1 MVRFRTIAFTAAV
14 LLCLATPAAAF
25 FFAKSDRALRAGPG
39 DQTAVAGAVAEGQRI
54 ALVKCKTDWC
64 LVAAGRKTGWIEAR
78 FIGVAAT
85 TGSAAAPNRSPPG
98 LPIVQLPP
106 TWRYRQGPLD
116 FPDPPLGPPRG
127 QLSDPQ
133 LHLQ

>member
-1 MVRFRTIAFTAAV
+1 MVRLRSTTFIAAV
-14 LLCLATPAAAF
+14 LLCLATPASAF

-78 FIGVAAT
+78 FIGVAAS
-85 TGSAAAPNRSPPG
+85 TGAAAAPNPSPPG
-98 LPIVQLPP
+98 LPIVHTHAP
-106 TWRYRQGPLD
+106 W
-116 FPDPPLGPPRG
+116 
-127 QLSDPQ
+127 
-133 LHLQ
+133 